1 MEARRTASRARS
13 LDFPMHKRL
22 AAYLRQLSGPA
33 RSAHGNQHLGRLL
46 AFTAG
51 AINAGGFLIV
61 KQYTSHMS
69 GLVSSVADKLV
80 IGEAGPALLACGAV
94 AAFTAGAAL
103 SSVLI
108 NIGRQAEAR
117 SLYALPMLVEA
128 ALICAFG
135 LLTADLVRGPALG
148 EAALVG
154 LLCFVMGGQNAIITK
169 ISKAEIRT
177 THVTGLV
184 TDIGIELGRWLY
196 FSASGR
202 GQHPGA
208 VREDRDKLLLL
219 ASLLGAFVLGALLGA
234 LGFKLLGGMAALL
247 PAAMLAL
254 AAVVPMADDLGW
266 YLRRK

>member
-1 MEARRTASRARS
+1 
-13 LDFPMHKRL
+13 MHRRL
-22 AAYLRQLSGPA
+22 AAYLRHLSGPA

-51 AINAGGFLIV
+51 AVNAGGFLIV

-69 GLVSSVADKLV
+69 GLVSSVADNLAV
-80 IGEAGPALLACGAV
+80 GQFGLAVLACSAV
-94 AAFTAGAAL
+94 AAFTSGAIA
-103 SSVLI
+103 SSLLI
-108 NIGRQAEAR
+108 NIGRQAAAR
-117 SLYALPMLVEA
+117 SLYALPMLMEA
-128 ALICAFG
+128 GLIGLFG
-135 LLTADLVRGPALG
+135 LLTADMVRGPAAG
-148 EAALVG
+148 TDTLVG
-154 LLCFVMGGQNAIITK
+154 LLCFVMGCQNAIITK

-196 FSASGR
+196 FTLGGHAP
-202 GQHPGA
+202 HPGA
-208 VREDRDKLLLL
+208 VREDRDKLALL

-234 LGFKLLGGMAALL
+234 LGFKLAGGLAALL
-247 PAAMLAL
+247 PAAMLAA

>member
-1 MEARRTASRARS
+1 MAACAPVARFRDIS
-13 LDFPMHKRL
+13 MHKRL
-22 AAYLRQLSGPA
+22 ADYLRHLSGPA

-69 GLVSSVADKLV
+69 GMVSSVADNLV
-80 IGEAGPALLACGAV
+80 IGELGLALLACGAV
-94 AAFTAGAAL
+94 AAFTGGAIM

-108 NIGRQAEAR
+108 NIGRQAQAR

-135 LLTADLVRGPALG
+135 LLTADMVRGPLLG
-148 EAALVG
+148 GSALVG
-154 LLCFVMGGQNAIITK
+154 LLCFVMGCQNAIITK

-196 FSASGR
+196 FSAAGTPAD
-202 GQHPGA
+202 G

-219 ASLLGAFVLGALLGA
+219 SSLLGSFMLGALLGA
-234 LGFKLLGGMAALL
+234 LGFKLAGGIAALL

>member
-1 MEARRTASRARS
+1 
-13 LDFPMHKRL
+13 MHTRL
-22 AAYLRQLSGPA
+22 AAYLRHLSGPA

-51 AINAGGFLIV
+51 AINAGGFLVV

-69 GLVSSVADKLV
+69 GLVSSVADNLV
-80 IGEAGPALLACGAV
+80 IGQVGLALLACGAV
-94 AAFTAGAAL
+94 AAFTGGAIM

-108 NIGRQAEAR
+108 NIGRQAAAR

-135 LLTADLVRGPALG
+135 LLTANLARGPAVG
-148 EAALVG
+148 AASLVA
-154 LLCFVMGGQNAIITK
+154 LLCFVMGCQNAIITK

-184 TDIGIELGRWLY
+184 TDIGIELGRWIY
-196 FSASGR
+196 FALGGR
-202 GQHPGA
+202 GPHPGA
-208 VREDRDKLLLL
+208 VRADLRKLILL
-219 ASLLGAFVLGALLGA
+219 ASLLGAFVLGALMGA
-234 LGFKLLGGMAALL
+234 LGFKLAGGMAALL

-266 YLRRK
+266 YLRRR